1 MASKLGS
8 LTPLCFSLSA
18 SRANQLSSGDI
29 QDFANRQYG
38 RLLSL
43 FPIFFG
49 NCAALHCIVYMLQL
63 CDCASLVHGVLQAIM
78 LDEVLNSGTRPQ
90 ADHLLQFE
98 TRSLRDTRQ
107 LLRTVSSTDTLQFVE
122 QNPHPRYISPSA
134 LLLPLYLML
143 KNPFLH
149 RSFGH
154 PPCTVSRMV
163 APAFGHFGY

>member
-1 MASKLGS
+1 
-8 LTPLCFSLSA
+8 
-18 SRANQLSSGDI
+18 
-29 QDFANRQYG
+29 
-38 RLLSL
+38 
-43 FPIFFG
+43 
-49 NCAALHCIVYMLQL
+49 MLQL

-134 LLLPLYLML
+134 LLY
-143 KNPFLH
+143 H
-149 RSFGH
+149 
-154 PPCTVSRMV
+154 CT
-163 APAFGHFGY
+163 